1 MCSLHAAV
9 SRSWQKLGW
18 IFRRLPCK
26 SSKAQRQLRKQEG
39 LLAALTPARTRVG
52 RSATSPMRPH
62 PFLALLTA
70 LVSCANPVA
79 GERPADA
86 HGSSDTI
93 SSEDYFAP
101 EEASPHSTTA
111 SPPRPTDE
119 YAHHALA
126 MLRALSVTSEPS
138 AATSA
143 RYGPGPILAV
153 QSLAEQMLSVDALP
167 ALLRDTNVLASLG
180 RLIHPP
186 GAGNHAPLNMTTAG
200 PESASLALEPAFEDA
215 NLEEEAWLSTAAED
229 APHVPL
235 HPSPCP
241 SLPAELTATEA
252 PATLNM
258 TTAGPESASLALEPA
273 FEDANLEEEAW
284 LSTAAEDA
292 PHVPLHPSPC
302 PSPPAELTAT
312 EAPATL
318 NFTST
323 GVTGGGGC
331 GWLVRCADAMQNG
344 SVLLFN
350 FTKLTLGNRTN
361 LWMTSGAASPRY
373 ALPRHTL
380 CGLAIP
386 HPPPGSHG
394 QQGVGQ
400 SCPLV
405 GWAGGGQVHVS
416 S

>member
-1 MCSLHAAV
+1 
-9 SRSWQKLGW
+9 
-18 IFRRLPCK
+18 
-26 SSKAQRQLRKQEG
+26 
-39 LLAALTPARTRVG
+39 
-52 RSATSPMRPH
+52 MRPH

-70 LVSCANPVA
+70 LVFCANPVA
-79 GERPADA
+79 GGRPADA

-180 RLIHPP
+180 QLIHPP
-186 GAGNHAPLNMTTAG
+186 GAGNHAP
-200 PESASLALEPAFEDA
+200 
-215 NLEEEAWLSTAAED
+215 
-229 APHVPL
+229 
-235 HPSPCP
+235 
-241 SLPAELTATEA
+241 
-252 PATLNM
+252 LNM